1 MRKLSTNEKFL
12 ISFIVVLLLAI
23 ALTWN
28 NFSKRVKN
36 ALGDHATEQTQETT
50 K

>member
-1 MRKLSTNEKFL
+1 MRKLNTNEKFL

-28 NFSKRVKN
+28 DFSKRVKN
-36 ALGDHATEQTQETT
+36 AFDKEPTEQTP